1 MTAGKVL
8 IYGATGGIGAE
19 IARDLAKRGHQLHLV
34 GRNTERL
41 AAIAAE
47 LGTSS
52 SFVDVTDPA
61 TFSTVMQQAGGS
73 LAGLVYAVGTIT
85 LKPISRLTPSDFD
98 LDYRINA
105 LGAALAVQAAIPAL
119 RAHATEAG
127 RAAVLLF
134 SSVAVQ
140 QGFTAHASIAMAKG
154 AVEGLSR
161 SLAAELA
168 PGIRVNAI
176 APSLTRTGIA
186 APLTSNEPMVTAISQ
201 LHALQRIGEPAD
213 IAKLGAFLISSDSDW
228 ITGQVFA
235 VDGGRSHV
243 RTKG

>member
-1 MTAGKVL
+1 MSAGKVL

-19 IARDLAKRGHQLHLV
+19 IAHDLARRGQALHLV
-34 GRNTERL
+34 GRDAGRL
-41 AAIAAE
+41 SALASE
-47 LGTSS
+47 LGATTS
-52 SFVDVTDPA
+52 VADVMDPA
-61 TFSTVMQQAGGS
+61 VFPVVTQQAGENI
-73 LAGLVYAVGTIT
+73 AGLVYAVGTIT
-85 LKPISRLTPSDFD
+85 LKPLARLAPSDFD
-98 LDYRINA
+98 TDYKINA
-105 LGAALAVQAAIPAL
+105 LGAAFAVQAAVPGL
-119 RAHATEAG
+119 KRHAAEMG
-127 RAAVLLF
+127 RASVLLF

-154 AVEGLSR
+154 AVEALTR
-161 SLAAELA
+161 SLAAEFA
-168 PGIRVNAI
+168 PAIRFNAI

-186 APLTSNEPMVTAISQ
+186 APLTSNESMVTAISQ

-213 IAKLGAFLISSDSDW
+213 IAKLGAFLMTPDADW